1 MRTATSSVE
10 LAGLAGP
17 NGHPVTPPQ
26 PLRAEAEAW
35 MTDELIEETRRVW
48 SKGYRRVITV
58 EEAVEILAN
67 VKNAAEA
74 FMDAALEGQS
84 E

>member
-1 MRTATSSVE
+1 
-10 LAGLAGP
+10 
-17 NGHPVTPPQ
+17 
-26 PLRAEAEAW
+26 
-35 MTDELIEETRRVW
+35 MTDDLIEETRRVW
-48 SKGYRRVITV
+48 SQGYRRVITV

-74 FMDAALEGQS
+74 FMNAASEGQN

>member
-1 MRTATSSVE
+1 
-10 LAGLAGP
+10 
-17 NGHPVTPPQ
+17 
-26 PLRAEAEAW
+26 
-35 MTDELIEETRRVW
+35 MTDKLIEETRRVW
-48 SKGYRRVITV
+48 SKGYRRIITV

-74 FMDAALEGQS
+74 FMNAATKGQS

>member
-1 MRTATSSVE
+1 
-10 LAGLAGP
+10 
-17 NGHPVTPPQ
+17 
-26 PLRAEAEAW
+26 

-48 SKGYRRVITV
+48 SKGYRRIITV

-74 FMDAALEGQS
+74 FMNAVTEGPS
-84 E
+84 R